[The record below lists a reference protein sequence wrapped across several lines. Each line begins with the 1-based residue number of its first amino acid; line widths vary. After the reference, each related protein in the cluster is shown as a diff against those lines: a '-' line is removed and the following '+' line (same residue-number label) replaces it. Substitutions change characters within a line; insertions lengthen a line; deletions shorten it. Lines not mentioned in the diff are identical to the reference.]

1 MVSLNPAEAEATG
14 QEYIETAF
22 SGTTFRVPLDVDS
35 WPLALIRNS
44 RGVKAGKIVPNPQVV
59 LAALQVLLGEQ
70 WPGFLAVAP
79 KRRHLTEASNVFAAA
94 VGIPGD
100 GAADVA
106 FGGIPR
112 LLMILDTW
120 PGKVES
126 DLDQFWDIDYR
137 DRWRF
142 DERRRLTLRTIH
154 TRMSNLPVDS
164 AVAIAMNSGKLHK
177 TGAEL
182 LLMDLFEAQT
192 GRRHP
197 SRPMSAAEIAQ
208 RDAEKAA
215 EDKARADYRQRQ
227 TGQKTRQTG
236 IDTARQNAMEAK
248 KGQNA
253 QA

>member
-1 MVSLNPAEAEATG
+1 MLLNPAEAEATG
-14 QEYIETAF
+14 QEFIEAAF
-22 SGTTFRVPLDVDS
+22 GGSVFRLPLDVDS

-44 RGVKAGKIVPNPQVV
+44 RGVKDGKIVPNPRTV

-70 WPGFLAVAP
+70 WPALLEVAP
-79 KRRHLTEASNVFAAA
+79 RRRHLTEASNVFAKA
-94 VGIPGD
+94 VGIEGD
-100 GAADVA
+100 GASDVA

-112 LLMILDTW
+112 LLMIIDTW

-126 DLDQFWDIDYR
+126 DLNRFWHLEYL

-142 DERRRLTLRTIH
+142 DEERRRLTLRTIH
-154 TRMSNLPVDS
+154 ARMSNLPVDS
-164 AVAIAMNSGKLHK
+164 AVAIAMNDGKLHK
-177 TGAEL
+177 TGSEL

-197 SRPMSAAEIAQ
+197 SRPMTPEQIAA
-208 RDAEKAA
+208 RDAEKA
-215 EDKARADYRQRQ
+215 EVDKARAEYRQRQ
-227 TGQKTRQTG
+227 EKQGARQSG
-236 IDTARQNAMEAK
+236 FDTARANALEAK

>member
-14 QEYIETAF
+14 QEYIEAVF
-22 SGTTFRVPLDVDS
+22 GGTTFQVPLDVDS
-35 WPLALIRNS
+35 WPLALIRTS
-44 RGVKAGKIVPNPQVV
+44 RGVKDGRVVANPPTVI
-59 LAALQVLLGEQ
+59 AALQVLLGEQ
-70 WPGFLAVAP
+70 WESFLQVAP
-79 KRRHLTEASNVFAAA
+79 KRRHLVEASNVFAAA

-100 GAADVA
+100 GASDVA

-112 LLMILDTW
+112 LLLILDTW

-126 DLDQFWDIDYR
+126 DLDRFWHIDYR
-137 DRWRF
+137 HRF
-142 DERRRLTLRTIH
+142 LFQDERRRLTLRTIH

-164 AVAIAMNSGKLHK
+164 AVAIAMNGGKLHK
-177 TGAEL
+177 TGTEL

-197 SRPMSAAEIAQ
+197 SRPMTAEQIAL

-227 TGQKTRQTG
+227 GKPTRQSG
-236 IDTARQNAMEAK
+236 IETARANAMEAK

-253 QA
+253 